1 MARDF
6 HLKFPQWSGG
16 DWVVG
21 LGSYLFRQ
29 SNVIHVYCDYRRKS
43 GSKLWDGYKV
53 CTKAFAE
60 KYPLTPLKSNP
71 SVKLY
76 RIPFGELETHHE
88 EYMDKEHLA
97 KQQATKPEQKVNK
110 RLLNKR
116 ELEYRVLQQ
125 KHQSEK
131 NQSALEVVINIFCE
145 GKKVNVYEI
154 SKNDYELQYD

>member
-71 SVKLY
+71 QIKLY
-76 RIPFGELETHHE
+76 RIPFGELETFHE
-88 EYMDKEHLA
+88 EYMEKEHLA

-116 ELEYRVLQQ
+116 ELEYRILQQ
-125 KHQSEK
+125 KHQNKRNISP
-131 NQSALEVVINIFCE
+131 LEEVMKVFCE
-145 GKKVNVYEI
+145 ERPCNVYQINKDEF
-154 SKNDYELQYD
+154 ELEYK

>member
-88 EYMDKEHLA
+88 EYMDKEAQPVTQKTGGPHCS
-97 KQQATKPEQKVNK
+97 ATPPKNTFSYLLSIELSSK
-110 RLLNKR
+110 RCGEAR
-116 ELEYRVLQQ
+116 
-125 KHQSEK
+125 S
-131 NQSALEVVINIFCE
+131 S
-145 GKKVNVYEI
+145 
-154 SKNDYELQYD
+154 SS